1 MHERMRA
8 RMFGKELIV
17 RTLTGVPQR
26 LPLYSLFCFNPL
38 IGGGIGIH
46 VFGQGP
52 ITPDSKKLKKLWP
65 LYITLRY

>member
-26 LPLYSLFCFNPL
+26 LTLYSLFCFNPL
-38 IGGGIGIH
+38 IGVVLAFVYLAKARLLLIPKIKKNY
-46 VFGQGP
+46 GP
-52 ITPDSKKLKKLWP
+52 
-65 LYITLRY
+65 YILH